1 MCVLNI
7 NIAFNALTQSY
18 SAHVIVSI
26 DTLFWKREQGE
37 RTDIYVQIEAGKSP
51 RGRRVINQGGQNV
64 RLSKKAD
71 EILQWLIVEYT
82 ILATLF
88 LDLP

>member
-26 DTLFWKREQGE
+26 DTLF
-37 RTDIYVQIEAGKSP
+37 QIEAGKSP